1 MKRVTVFL
9 LIIVFASCSRNNK
22 IGYTVPVVD
31 PTNNYDNRSVGVS
44 ANDLLDS
51 ARYKVINL
59 DICYVIKHPLPAE
72 VVDDAV
78 KFLARYCNKPGGI
91 FVNERQIPMQGGK
104 LYVNDLITIEKIYR
118 TKFEK
123 AGKNNSDTLGL
134 FILVTEG
141 DYYLENILGVSYKN
155 TSVALFDG
163 IITANSGGAAQPSR
177 ETLLST
183 VLRHEIG
190 HMLGLVNTGT
200 AMQTPHQDEAN
211 GKHCDNGQCVMHHS
225 MQTTAAVSALA
236 GNIIPD
242 LDANCRADLKANGGK

>member
-1 MKRVTVFL
+1 M
-9 LIIVFASCSRNNK
+9 
-22 IGYTVPVVD
+22 PVID
-31 PTNNYDNRSVGVS
+31 PTNNYDNRSVGLS
-44 ANDLLDS
+44 ANDFLS
-51 ARYKVINL
+51 SSRYKAINL
-59 DICYVIKHPLPAE
+59 DICYVMKHQLPQS

-78 KFLARYCNKPGGI
+78 NFLGRYCNKPGGI
-91 FVNERQIPMQGGK
+91 YVHERQLPMQGGK

-123 AGKNNSDTLGL
+123 AGKDGVDTLGL

-141 DYYLENILGVSYKN
+141 DYYIENILGVAYKN

-163 IITANSGGAAQPSR
+163 IISANSGGLTQPSR

-183 VLRHEIG
+183 VLRHELG

-200 AMQTPHQDEAN
+200 EMQTDHLDEAH
-211 GKHCDNGQCVMHHS
+211 GKHCDNEQCLMYYKV
-225 MQTTAAVSALA
+225 QTTDVLSILS

-242 LDANCRADLKANGGK
+242 LDANCQADLKANGGK